1 MRLWHGPCRR
11 ISRKS
16 GVATSGK
23 TFGKAFSKDLLKNL
37 LETKTKPP
45 LTKSQ
50 STRTSPQT

>member
-23 TFGKAFSKDLLKNL
+23 TFGKAFSKDLPKNL
-37 LETKTKPP
+37 PIGKNISL
-45 LTKSQ
+45 
-50 STRTSPQT
+50 QT